1 MVKIYS
7 CYVFP
12 PSLALHPSK
21 NAMQAAQWIWL
32 IFINFFSSGIL
43 VSSKQTTLPQGEDLT
58 PSLVITVEKK
68 IIGTIQIV
76 RQMDGD

>member
-7 CYVFP
+7 CYMFP
-12 PSLALHPSK
+12 PPWLCIPLKMQCKLH
-21 NAMQAAQWIWL
+21 NGYG
-32 IFINFFSSGIL
+32 FFSSGIL

-68 IIGTIQIV
+68 IIGTIQIM

>member
-7 CYVFP
+7 CYVFT
-12 PSLALHPSK
+12 PSLALHASQ
-21 NAMQAAQWIWL
+21 NAMLAAQWIWL

>member
-1 MVKIYS
+1 MCFLLPWLCILLKMQYKLHNG
-7 CYVFP
+7 YGLF
-12 PSLALHPSK
+12 SL
-21 NAMQAAQWIWL
+21 I
-32 IFINFFSSGIL
+32 FFSSGIL

-68 IIGTIQIV
+68 IIGTIQIM